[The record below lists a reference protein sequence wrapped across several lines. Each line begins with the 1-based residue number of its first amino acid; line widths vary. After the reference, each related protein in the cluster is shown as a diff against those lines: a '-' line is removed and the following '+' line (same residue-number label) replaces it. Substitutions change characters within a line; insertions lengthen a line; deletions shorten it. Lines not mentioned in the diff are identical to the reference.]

1 MATTLASNHLRS
13 EALDTP
19 RWLHWWAVLTV
30 VCALPLLVLGAE
42 VTSKKV
48 GMVDPVPL
56 RSPAHLFDVLR
67 EQGGFVNAVNALGLG
82 FIIEHG
88 HRTVGWLVGILAIG
102 LAVLL
107 PVSDRR
113 RWMRWMGL
121 AALLA
126 VLSQG
131 ILGILRVYFDRQ
143 LNPDAG
149 LTTALIH
156 GCTAQ
161 LVFALLVGVALW
173 TSKAWQKLGSAN
185 ATDLLPIRH
194 ASLVLVGVMYV
205 QIVFGAIMRHKELA
219 LGTRVHIWL
228 AFAVVAVAVWLG
240 VRVLQTQPA
249 GSVGRRGV
257 WVLWGMLTLQLLLGL
272 ESMFS
277 KYNVQWRNPQMPFE
291 QLGLDP
297 DLIRSLHFLVGTMT
311 FATAVALALIAHRHI
326 ALAVRPVIAPS
337 RQLEAAR

>member
-1 MATTLASNHLRS
+1 M
-13 EALDTP
+13 
-19 RWLHWWAVLTV
+19 LTV

-56 RSPAHLFDVLR
+56 RSPAHLFEVLR

-88 HRTVGWLVGILAIG
+88 HRTVGWLLGMLAIG

-107 PVSDRR
+107 PITDRR

-126 VLSQG
+126 VASQG

-149 LTTALIH
+149 LTMALLH

-173 TSKAWQKLGSAN
+173 SSTAWQRLGCENPA
-185 ATDLLPIRH
+185 DFLPTRR
-194 ASLVLVGVMYV
+194 ASLMLVGVMYL

-219 LGTRVHIWL
+219 LGTRFHIWL
-228 AFAVVAVAVWLG
+228 AFAVVAAAVWLG

-257 WVLWGMLTLQLLLGL
+257 WILWGMLTLQLLLGL

-277 KYNVQWRNPQMPFE
+277 KFNVQWRNPPMPFE
-291 QLGLDP
+291 QMAVDP

-311 FATAVALALIAHRHI
+311 FATAVALTLVAHRH
-326 ALAVRPVIAPS
+326 AAWAVRPVTVPI